1 MRIIASVFAILLL
14 VGCAGGKCYV
24 TAQELRQPASLTSAL
39 FDSAGNVVIPDENQK
54 VGHFS
59 FQWRNW
65 SMGWK
70 HIPLSP
76 PSRDISGLLAKEIEA
91 RDGNGIVNLKIAVTS
106 DAHGIAASALPL
118 IPGYI
123 TVSVEG
129 DVVNVPSP

>member
-1 MRIIASVFAILLL
+1 MKTIAFVFAILLL
-14 VGCAGGKCYV
+14 AGCAGGKCCV
-24 TAQELRQPASLTSAL
+24 TAQELHQPASLTSAL

-70 HIPLSP
+70 QIRLSP
-76 PSRDISGLLAKEIEA
+76 PSRDISEQLAGEIDA
-91 RDGNGIVNLKIAVTS
+91 RNGNGIVNLKVAVTS
-106 DAHGIAASALPL
+106 DGHGILASALPL

-129 DVVNVPSP
+129 DVVNVPAP